1 MWLPKGNIKNW
12 LFDSYKGYLQS
23 FIDIYKDNGADPI
36 QGTVG
41 LEVLKYLNKLNLV
54 PHKVTYTDGCIVMPV
69 YATYNPKSIDYKRGT
84 ANYCTLIYEHQ
95 GFELKIKSNGLIDL
109 CEDITYF
116 DYEDLTV
123 KWNTV
128 VQSDLKVSNLNKFLK
143 LYDTPFISYSSER

>member
-1 MWLPKGNIKNW
+1 MWSPTGSVKKW
-12 LFDSYKGYLQS
+12 LFESYKAYLQS

-41 LEVLKYLNKLNLV
+41 LDLLKYLIKMELI
-54 PHKVTYTDGCIVMPV
+54 PHKITYTDGCIVMPV
-69 YATYNPKSIDYKRGT
+69 YATYNPTSVDFKRGDS
-84 ANYCTLIYEHQ
+84 NYCTLMYEHQ

-116 DYEDLTV
+116 DYEKTTV

-128 VQSDLKVSNLNKFLK
+128 VQSDLKISNLNKFLK
-143 LYDTPFISYSSER
+143 LYDKPYIG

>member
-1 MWLPKGNIKNW
+1 MKEYENALKAIATGNVRKTIAMGLCNFSYIRCNTD
-12 LFDSYKGYLQS
+12 LFQECVRLG
-23 FIDIYKDNGADPI
+23 
-36 QGTVG
+36 
-41 LEVLKYLNKLNLV
+41 
-54 PHKVTYTDGCIVMPV
+54 

-128 VQSDLKVSNLNKFLK
+128 VQSDLKVSNLNKFLNYNYI
-143 LYDTPFISYSSER
+143 L